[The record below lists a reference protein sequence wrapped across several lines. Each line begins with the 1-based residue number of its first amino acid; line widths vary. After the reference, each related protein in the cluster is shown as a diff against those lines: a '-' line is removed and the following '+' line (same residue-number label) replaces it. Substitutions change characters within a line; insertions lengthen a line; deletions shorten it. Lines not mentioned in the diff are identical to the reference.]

1 MKRRLLKSWKT
12 CYLIVYGMSL
22 STIPQLIQA
31 KEISFH
37 NLAIVQQ
44 KIEGVVKDANG
55 IPLEGVT
62 VHPKNNPVS
71 QTKTDSNGIFSL
83 NVASE
88 SITLVFTIVGYET
101 LEIPNAKGPMNVTLQ
116 SSTEGIDEV
125 VVVGYGSM
133 KKESL
138 TGAIS
143 TVGSEDLSR
152 SVAATT
158 SGALVGK
165 IAGVNSR
172 MPDGRPG
179 ASTSINIRNMG
190 TPLYVIDGVQKDE
203 GQFNNLDFNDVESI
217 SVLKDASAA
226 IYGVRAANGVIV
238 VTTKKGKRNDQNEF
252 NINSYYG
259 WQNMFRF
266 PKPASATTYI
276 RSYIQSDAIQGVS
289 NPLYSLED
297 LEKWEI
303 GEEKNYRPFDWYDYI
318 LETSPQT
325 YISGN
330 TSGGSEKINYYFSA
344 GHLNQKSIIR
354 NYGGFN
360 RTNVQLNID
369 ANVSQ
374 KLKIGANLNGRI
386 EKRRQPG
393 VPGADDTWQALFAIY
408 RNLPI
413 ARPFANDNPLYPTR
427 TASNTETNFAMLN
440 YDLSGEYKETWR
452 VMQLNFNAEYK
463 FNDNLKL
470 TGLVGYYLAN
480 KWMDN
485 QEFTYKLYGYD
496 EATDTYP
503 VIFSMDN
510 PWRERDI
517 RQVEELSYQSTL
529 NYNKSLGDHNIN
541 AVFAAE
547 AIKRETPGFW
557 IHDRPASNALSLL
570 YFQTMDTFN
579 DDGINPQAR
588 AGFAGRFNYDY
599 ASKYLLE
606 VSARYDGSWKF
617 PPNKRWGLFPSV
629 SAGWRI
635 SNENFW
641 KNGLLGEKIQDLKI
655 RSSYGV
661 LGDDNL
667 DAWGYYAFGF
677 LPGYTYNTGGSA
689 IDGNF
694 VVGTQPR
701 GLPVTTLSW
710 IRANS
715 FNVGIDFAVLGG
727 KLTGAIDYFN
737 RKRTGLPASRY
748 DILIPSEVGFS
759 LPYENLN
766 SDIHRGMDGNLTW
779 RSNFK
784 DINYFIGG
792 NFTYARQLD
801 GEQYKPR
808 FGNSYNVYRNSI
820 TNRYAFLNWGYVSDG
835 QFQNWEEIQNHE
847 IDNDG
852 RGNTSLRPG
861 DVKYVD
867 VNGDKVINGLDQR
880 PIGYR
885 QGGLPYLNYAL
896 NLGFQYKGFDI
907 AGDFTGASFASFRNN
922 WESLLPFH
930 DGGNNAAYYMENQW
944 MLSDI
949 TDPNSEL
956 IPGKFPT
963 LLRGNQN
970 HSNYWH
976 SDFWL
981 MNVTYLKLRNLQI
994 GYSLPKS
1001 LIDRWGMKNVRIY
1014 SMMQNVFSIDN
1025 LGKME
1030 IDPEITAESG
1040 VQYPTNRVINVGLN
1054 LTF

>member
-1 MKRRLLKSWKT
+1 MKKRFLNSLHIRYLLMFCIST
-12 CYLIVYGMSL
+12 PLVPMLGQAETL
-22 STIPQLIQA
+22 SFPILSFQQQ
-31 KEISFH
+31 EIKGTVR
-37 NLAIVQQ
+37 NQQ
-44 KIEGVVKDANG
+44 GE
-55 IPLEGVT
+55 PLQGVT
-62 VHPKNNPVS
+62 ILPKSNSNSGTVS
-71 QTKTDSNGIFSL
+71 DIDGNFTLQVNSSNEIIVFRNIGY
-83 NVASE
+83 
-88 SITLVFTIVGYET
+88 ITQ
-101 LEIPNAKGPMNVTLQ
+101 EIPASTQPMNVVLVA
-116 SSTEGIDEV
+116 SDDNLEEV
-125 VVVGYGSM
+125 VVVGYGTQ

-143 TVGSEDLSR
+143 TVTSKDLSR

-203 GQFNNLDFNDVESI
+203 GQFNNLDFNDIESI

-226 IYGVRAANGVIV
+226 IYGVRAANGVVV
-238 VTTKKGKRNDQNEF
+238 VTTKKGARGDKNEF

-259 WQNMFRF
+259 WQSMFRF
-266 PKPASATTYI
+266 PRPASAATYVK
-276 RSYIQSDAIQGVS
+276 SYIQSDAILGIP
-289 NPLYSLED
+289 NPQYTPDD
-297 LEKWEI
+297 LAKWEQ
-303 GEEKNYRPFDWYDYI
+303 GTEKNYRPWDWYDYI
-318 LETSPQT
+318 LETSPQK

-330 TSGGSEKINYYFSA
+330 VSGGSEKINYYLSA
-344 GHLNQKSIIR
+344 GHLDQASIIR
-354 NYGGFN
+354 NYGGFK
-360 RTNVQLNID
+360 RTNVQLNIE
-369 ANVSQ
+369 ANVSE
-374 KLKIGANLNGRI
+374 KLKIGGNLNGRI

-408 RNLPI
+408 RNLPT
-413 ARPFANDNPLYPTR
+413 ARPYANDNPLYPAR

-440 YDLSGEYKETWR
+440 YDLSGEFKDTWR

-463 FNDNLKL
+463 INDHLKL
-470 TGLVGYYLAN
+470 NGLMGYYLAN
-480 KWMDN
+480 RWMDN

-503 VIFSMDN
+503 VVFSMDN

-517 RQVEELSYQSTL
+517 RMIEELNYQGTL
-529 NYNKSLGDHNIN
+529 TYNRSFEDHHFN

-547 AIKRETPGFW
+547 AIQRDTPRFW
-557 IHDRPASNALSLL
+557 AHDRPASNALSLM
-570 YFQTMDTFN
+570 YFQTMDQFDDFGN
-579 DDGINPQAR
+579 DTQAR
-588 AGFAGRFNYDY
+588 AGFAGRINYDF
-599 ASKYLLE
+599 AQKYLLE
-606 VSARYDGSWKF
+606 IAARYDGSWKF
-617 PPNKRWGLFPSV
+617 PQDSRWGLFPSV

-635 SNENFW
+635 SQENFW
-641 KNGLLGEKIQDLKI
+641 KDSNFGSKFSDFKI
-655 RSSYGV
+655 RGSYGV

-667 DAWGYYAFGF
+667 DPWNYFAFGF
-677 LPGYTYNTGGSA
+677 MPGYTYKQGGSA
-689 IDGNF
+689 IGGNY
-694 VVGTQPR
+694 VVGAQPR

-710 IRANS
+710 IRANT
-715 FNVGIDFAVLGG
+715 FDVGIDFSLFGG
-727 KLTGAIDYFN
+727 KLNGTLDYFN

-748 DILIPSEVGFS
+748 DVLLPVEVGFG

-766 SDIHRGMDGNLTW
+766 SDMHRGVDGSIMWTSSL
-779 RSNFK
+779 K
-784 DINYFIGG
+784 DFRYNIGG
-792 NFTYARQLD
+792 NFTFARQID
-801 GEQYKPR
+801 GQQYKPR
-808 FGNSYNVYRNSI
+808 FGNAYDQYRNSI
-820 TNRYAFLNWGYVSDG
+820 LDRYAFLNWGYESLG
-835 QFQNWEEIQNHE
+835 QFQSWDEIRNYDV
-847 IDNDG
+847 DNDG
-852 RGNTSLRPG
+852 QGNTSLRPG
-861 DVKYVD
+861 DIKYND

-885 QGGLPYLNYAL
+885 QGGLPYLNFAL
-896 NLGFQYKGFDI
+896 NLGFGYKGFDI
-907 AGDFTGASFASFRNN
+907 AADFTGASFASYRAN
-922 WESLLPFH
+922 WEGMLPFH

-963 LLRGNQN
+963 LIRGNQN

-976 SDFWL
+976 SDFWV
-981 MNVTYLKLRNLQI
+981 MNVTYLKLRNLQL
-994 GYSLPKS
+994 GYTLPS
-1001 LIDRWGMKNVRIY
+1001 QLTERWGFKNIRVF

-1025 LGKME
+1025 LGKMK

>member
-1 MKRRLLKSWKT
+1 MKKRFLNSLHIRYLLMLCIST
-12 CYLIVYGMSL
+12 PLVPMLGQAETFPLPIL
-22 STIPQLIQA
+22 SFQQQ
-31 KEISFH
+31 EIKGTVR
-37 NLAIVQQ
+37 NQQ
-44 KIEGVVKDANG
+44 GE
-55 IPLEGVT
+55 PLQGVT
-62 VHPKNNPVS
+62 ILPKSNSNSGTVS
-71 QTKTDSNGIFSL
+71 DIDGNFTLQVNSSN
-83 NVASE
+83 E
-88 SITLVFTIVGYET
+88 TIVFRNIGYIT
-101 LEIPNAKGPMNVTLQ
+101 QEIPASTQPMTVVLVTSDDNL
-116 SSTEGIDEV
+116 EEV
-125 VVVGYGSM
+125 VVVGYGTQ

-143 TVGSEDLSR
+143 TVTSKDLSR

-203 GQFNNLDFNDVESI
+203 GQFNNLDFNDIESI

-226 IYGVRAANGVIV
+226 IYGVRAANGVVV
-238 VTTKKGKRNDQNEF
+238 VTTKKGARGDKNEF

-259 WQNMFRF
+259 WQSMFRF
-266 PKPASATTYI
+266 PRPASAATYVK
-276 RSYIQSDAIQGVS
+276 SYIQSDAILGIP
-289 NPLYSLED
+289 NPQYTPDD
-297 LEKWEI
+297 LAKWEQ
-303 GEEKNYRPFDWYDYI
+303 GTEKNYRPWDWYDYI
-318 LETSPQT
+318 LETSPQK

-330 TSGGSEKINYYFSA
+330 VSGGSEKINYYLSA
-344 GHLNQKSIIR
+344 GHLDQASIIR
-354 NYGGFN
+354 NYGGFK
-360 RTNVQLNID
+360 RTNVQLNIE
-369 ANVSQ
+369 ANVSE
-374 KLKIGANLNGRI
+374 KLKIGGNLNGRI

-408 RNLPI
+408 RNLPT
-413 ARPFANDNPLYPTR
+413 ARPYANDNPLYPAR

-440 YDLSGEYKETWR
+440 YDLSGEFKDTWR

-463 FNDNLKL
+463 INDHLKL
-470 TGLVGYYLAN
+470 NGLMGYYLAN
-480 KWMDN
+480 RWMDN
-485 QEFTYKLYGYD
+485 QEFTYKLYGYE

-503 VIFSMDN
+503 VVFSMDN

-517 RQVEELSYQSTL
+517 RMIEELNYQGTL
-529 NYNKSLGDHNIN
+529 TYNQSFGDHHFN

-547 AIKRETPGFW
+547 AIQRDTPRFW
-557 IHDRPASNALSLL
+557 AHDRPASNALSLM
-570 YFQTMDTFN
+570 YFQTMDQFDDYGN
-579 DDGINPQAR
+579 DTQAR
-588 AGFAGRFNYDY
+588 AGFAGRINYDF
-599 ASKYLLE
+599 AQKYLLE
-606 VSARYDGSWKF
+606 IAARYDGSWKF
-617 PPNKRWGLFPSV
+617 PQDSRWGLFPSV

-635 SNENFW
+635 SQEDFW
-641 KNGLLGEKIQDLKI
+641 KDSNFGSKFSDFKI
-655 RSSYGV
+655 RGSYGV

-667 DAWGYYAFGF
+667 DPWNYFAFGF
-677 LPGYTYNTGGSA
+677 MPGYTYK
-689 IDGNF
+689 IDGSTIGGNY
-694 VVGTQPR
+694 VVGAQPR

-710 IRANS
+710 IRANT
-715 FNVGIDFAVLGG
+715 FDVGIDFSLFGG
-727 KLTGAIDYFN
+727 KLNGTLDYFN

-748 DILIPSEVGFS
+748 DVLMPMEVGFG

-766 SDIHRGMDGNLTW
+766 SDMHRGVDGSIMWT
-779 RSNFK
+779 STMK
-784 DINYFIGG
+784 DFRYNIGG
-792 NFTYARQLD
+792 NFTFARQID
-801 GEQYKPR
+801 GQQYKPR
-808 FGNSYNVYRNSI
+808 FGNAYDQYRNSI
-820 TNRYAFLNWGYVSDG
+820 LDRYAFLNWGYESLG
-835 QFQNWEEIQNHE
+835 QFQSWDEIRNYD

-852 RGNTSLRPG
+852 QGNTSLRPG
-861 DVKYVD
+861 DIKYND

-885 QGGLPYLNYAL
+885 QGGLPYLNFAL
-896 NLGFQYKGFDI
+896 NLGFGYKGFDI
-907 AGDFTGASFASFRNN
+907 AADFTGASFASYRAN
-922 WESLLPFH
+922 WEGMLPFH

-963 LLRGNQN
+963 LIRGNQN

-976 SDFWL
+976 SDFWV
-981 MNVTYLKLRNLQI
+981 MNVTYLKLRNLQL
-994 GYSLPKS
+994 GYTLPS
-1001 LIDRWGMKNVRIY
+1001 QLTERWGFKNIRVF

-1025 LGKME
+1025 LGKMK